1 MSEIRA
7 TGDESSHEV
16 LDTKGLK
23 PHTDPEYYYRLR
35 QRGKTHA
42 VAAKMAGYS
51 PKTQERYIMQHKKIK
66 AIVSSVDEMRK
77 INQRR
82 PGHTFL
88 DDAETLVEI
97 RDDESVNPT
106 IRRQCAMDHSKLHGY
121 EAPKEIKSSNLHL
134 HAELED
140 LEEDDLKYMAEYDI
154 NGNEIDP
161 DREDVD
167 YEEI

>member
-7 TGDESSHEV
+7 TGDQSSHEV

-77 INQRR
+77 INQCR
-82 PGHTFL
+82 PGHTYL
-88 DDAETLVEI
+88 DNAETLQEI
-97 RDDESVNPT
+97 RDDEDVSENVRIAAIKEHN
-106 IRRQCAMDHSKLHGY
+106 QMHGY
-121 EAPKEIKSSNLHL
+121 YAPKEIKSSNLHL

-140 LEEDDLKYMAEYDI
+140 FEEDDLKYMTEHDI

-167 YEEI
+167 YEEV